1 MIRDLL
7 EDIRDALALA
17 FLLGTIL
24 CICIARDDSRP
35 TQQQSADETQYAE
48 MVR

>member
-1 MIRDLL
+1 MTRALL

-24 CICIARDDSRP
+24 CICIARDDSHP
-35 TQQQSADETQYAE
+35 TQQQSAGGTLYAE